1 MTKTSVESIIRY
13 LPLIEYFWML
23 SRVQFMKMTTESQ
36 SDWVSNFLDEF
47 KDFKNPNI
55 KNLVYFRNLLWK
67 NSFSSAILVNIFDI
81 IHLWHQ
87 KYLQSAFLDIS
98 NYISKIKEQEAKDNL
113 NNNNPDD
120 LLNNIDV

>member
-1 MTKTSVESIIRY
+1 MTKISVESIIRY

-113 NNNNPDD
+113 NNNPDD

>member
-113 NNNNPDD
+113 NNNPDD